1 MRRIRLTTAL
11 LVAAAIQI
19 VALAGNALA
28 TFLTDQLGGVLRW
41 VLPALVTVLIAV
53 VQALIQFLTT
63 DDSTPE
69 PAPVLA
75 REPGRPP
82 TAQPPSRSRRSRGL
96 AAPAAFLVVVLVIG
110 GGGIAVAAGV
120 RYAVGYVT
128 GKETGTPRLAGP
140 QMARAAGLSL
150 RIEDV
155 EHTAHFTRVELV
167 GQNRGSATVTL
178 PLFGNCVL
186 SDDEGA
192 TLEADPFRSDWADS
206 LAPGTR
212 RRGIIIFPGHL
223 TAASTTA
230 SFSCATVFGPGG
242 GGSITVTGLRLRP
255 VEE

>member
-11 LVAAAIQI
+11 LVAAAIQL

-63 DDSTPE
+63 DDRRSAPE
-69 PAPVLA
+69 PGLPH
-75 REPGRPP
+75 
-82 TAQPPSRSRRSRGL
+82 TAQPPPGSRSSRGL
-96 AAPAAFLVVVLVIG
+96 AAPAAFLVVLLVIG

-140 QMARAAGLSL
+140 QVARAGGLNL

-155 EHTAHFTRVELV
+155 EHTPHFTRVELV

-212 RRGIIIFPGHL
+212 RRGVIIFPGHL